1 MFGFLKPK
9 TSKAISHE
17 ELTDPGVV
25 KQYRD
30 EIKEVKIENQPFRLS
45 GMLHILT
52 NKVKDMLLSNR
63 HVVYYDIV
71 NDVGRYIIG
80 DNDYIEQVLEILIKD
95 AISLNTDYE
104 IILKVSKVKDKF
116 LVFEVVNKKGVMKK
130 DLYTQYLESERILQK
145 LDQSTNAFI
154 KAKKIAEAMQGSIVL
169 KSGRLSGTHYTF
181 QIPFYEDEDRKS
193 SQEELKTFLKGKRA
207 LFIGRDKH
215 DTKRAQYVFET
226 YGIHIDNI
234 KLDDFEKK
242 RPDLQQYDMAII
254 RSTDLSYKHVSFFKN
269 IYQDEKSNFKII
281 IVHELFE
288 DEEKIEFS
296 KSIAHAELYSP
307 IIIGDVEEILYQM
320 YILKSKAVKGIN
332 NMEVFDPNS
341 FTIKGKS
348 TVKDSEVDWF
358 KGAHIAVVEDSKVDQ
373 RVLKNILDLDGVMLF
388 LLGDGSEMLELLERE
403 EIDIIFSDIHMPIMD
418 GLQMTKLIRAKK
430 KWEHIPIISISS
442 MAFPHEVEEMKIAGM
457 NASIAKPIEAE
468 DVYMALEKFLVIT
481 AKIRNREV
489 DKYKIEFLYDKNV
502 LDIEKGVRK
511 EGSKIRY
518 LEKLIETMEV
528 VKKEKEEFK
537 NFIDEQ
543 KYIALKKLVRT
554 ALFMY
559 EDIYATEMI
568 EMFKELTIFLSQ
580 EKKVY
585 LVDYI
590 YLYQKNLK
598 NLEKEIERYIDNV
611 QN

>member
-1 MFGFLKPK
+1 VIGLIQRVSQASVSVDGE
-9 TSKAISHE
+9 TI
-17 ELTDPGVV
+17 G
-25 KQYRD
+25 
-30 EIKEVKIENQPFRLS
+30 KINQ
-45 GMLHILT
+45 G
-52 NKVKDMLLSNR
+52 
-63 HVVYYDIV
+63 
-71 NDVGRYIIG
+71 
-80 DNDYIEQVLEILIKD
+80 ILI
-95 AISLNTDYE
+95 L
-104 IILKVSKVKDKF
+104 L
-116 LVFEVVNKKGVMKK
+116 GVEKP
-130 DLYTQYLESERILQK
+130 DTE
-145 LDQSTNAFI
+145 DN
-154 KAKKIAEAMQGSIVL
+154 AKKLLNKIINY
-169 KSGRLSGTHYTF
+169 RIF
-181 QIPFYEDEDRKS
+181 EDEDRKS
-193 SQEELKTFLKGKRA
+193 SQEELKTFLEGKRA

-430 KWEHIPIISISS
+430 KWEHIPVISISS

-502 LDIEKGVRK
+502 LDIEKGVKK

-568 EMFKELTIFLSQ
+568 EMFKPYILPHKHPRVDSKMKPDVWFQPAIVAEIIGAELTLSPLHTCCYNWARQ
-580 EKKVY
+580 GVGISIRFPRFIRWRPDKGPEDVTTT
-585 LVDYI
+585 
-590 YLYQKNLK
+590 
-598 NLEKEIERYIDNV
+598 KELFEMYKRQLRKISEQTTPV
-611 QN
+611 